1 MKSGGGLDEVEIFL
15 QIHGEHLI
23 FDGNPLIFTNLFIS
37 FEINFYKK
45 LTLLIVM
52 VEAVMIN
59 WIYVILLFILGFITY
74 YRKSLDLFGTAV
86 MIIMGVIII
95 FSAGA
100 NWLLLIVLF
109 LVMSLLATK
118 YSKKY
123 KMSLGEFEGRRTSK
137 NVISNGVVACFMAA
151 FGGYYLP
158 FVGGFIGAIATA
170 TADTLASEIGVLDAH
185 PRLITTFQKVDPGT
199 NGAVSVLGTAVGI
212 VGAAIIGIAAY
223 LLGIMPNPLLAIGVS
238 IISGTV
244 GCFADSI
251 LGAVL
256 ENRHV
261 LTNEHVNLIATIV
274 GALVG
279 ILLL

>member
-1 MKSGGGLDEVEIFL
+1 MQTI
-15 QIHGEHLI
+15 
-23 FDGNPLIFTNLFIS
+23 
-37 FEINFYKK
+37 
-45 LTLLIVM
+45 
-52 VEAVMIN
+52 MIN

-74 YRKSLDLFGTAV
+74 KRKSLDLFGSAV
-86 MIIMGVIII
+86 MIIMGIVII

-100 NWLLLIVLF
+100 NWLLLIILF

-123 KMSLGEFEGRRTSK
+123 KLSLGEFEGRRTSK

-170 TADTLASEIGVLDAH
+170 TADTLASEIGVLDSH
-185 PRLITTFQKVDPGT
+185 PRLISNFQKVDPGT
-199 NGAVSVLGTAVGI
+199 NGAISVLGTLSGI
-212 VGAAIIGIAAY
+212 GGAAIIGIAAY
-223 LLGIMPNPLLAIGVS
+223 LLGIVANPFSAILVS
-238 IISGTV
+238 VISGTV

-251 LGAVL
+251 LGALL
-256 ENRHV
+256 ENNGF

-274 GALVG
+274 GAIVG
-279 ILLL
+279 IVLI

>member
-1 MKSGGGLDEVEIFL
+1 
-15 QIHGEHLI
+15 
-23 FDGNPLIFTNLFIS
+23 
-37 FEINFYKK
+37 
-45 LTLLIVM
+45 M
-52 VEAVMIN
+52 VEAIMIN
-59 WIYVILLFILGFITY
+59 WVYVIILFILGFITY
-74 YRKSLDLFGTAV
+74 QRKALDLFGSAV
-86 MIIMGVIII
+86 MIIMGVVII

-100 NWLLLIVLF
+100 NWLVLIVLF
-109 LVMSLLATK
+109 LVMSLLATR

-123 KMSLGEFEGRRTSK
+123 KRSLGQFEGRRTSK

-170 TADTLASEIGVLDAH
+170 TADTLASEIGVLDQN

-199 NGAVSVLGTAVGI
+199 NGAVSTLGTAIGI
-212 VGAAIIGIAAY
+212 IGAAIIGIAAY
-223 LLGIMPNPLLAIGVS
+223 FLGILSNPLIAITVA

-244 GCFADSI
+244 GCFMDSI
-251 LGAVL
+251 LGAL
-256 ENRHV
+256 FENRG
-261 LTNEHVNLIATIV
+261 LITNEHVNLMATIV

>member
-1 MKSGGGLDEVEIFL
+1 
-15 QIHGEHLI
+15 
-23 FDGNPLIFTNLFIS
+23 
-37 FEINFYKK
+37 
-45 LTLLIVM
+45 M
-52 VEAVMIN
+52 VEFVTLN
-59 WIYVILLFILGFITY
+59 WIYVILLFILAFITY
-74 YRKSLDLFGTAV
+74 KRKSLDLFGSAV
-86 MIIMGVIII
+86 MVIMGVIII

-109 LVMSLLATK
+109 LVLSLLATR
-118 YSKKY
+118 YSKTY

-170 TADTLASEIGVLDAH
+170 TADTLASEIGVLYQ

-199 NGAVSVLGTAVGI
+199 NGAVSTLGTAAGI
-212 VGAAIIGIAAY
+212 AGAAIIGISAY
-223 LLGIMPNPLLAIGVS
+223 LLGIVANPFSAIVVS
-238 IISGTV
+238 IISGTI

-251 LGAVL
+251 LGALL
-256 ENRHV
+256 ENRDL

-274 GALVG
+274 GAIVG
-279 ILLL
+279 IFLI

>member
-1 MKSGGGLDEVEIFL
+1 
-15 QIHGEHLI
+15 
-23 FDGNPLIFTNLFIS
+23 
-37 FEINFYKK
+37 
-45 LTLLIVM
+45 M
-52 VEAVMIN
+52 VEKVMIN
-59 WIYVILLFILGFITY
+59 WAYVLILFILGFITY
-74 YRKSLDLFGTAV
+74 KRKALDLIGSAV
-86 MIIMGVIII
+86 MVIMGIVII
-95 FSAGA
+95 FSAGT

-109 LVMSLLATK
+109 LVMSLFATK

-170 TADTLASEIGVLDAH
+170 TSDTLASEIGVLDQH

-199 NGAVSVLGTAVGI
+199 NGAVSILGTVTGI
-212 VGAAIIGIAAY
+212 VGAAIIGIAAF
-223 LLGIMPNPLLAIGVS
+223 LLGIMTNPLLAISVS
-238 IISGTV
+238 VISGTV
-244 GCFADSI
+244 GCFMDSI
-251 LGAVL
+251 LGAL
-256 ENRHV
+256 FENRKL

-274 GALVG
+274 GAIVG

>member
-1 MKSGGGLDEVEIFL
+1 
-15 QIHGEHLI
+15 
-23 FDGNPLIFTNLFIS
+23 
-37 FEINFYKK
+37 
-45 LTLLIVM
+45 M
-52 VEAVMIN
+52 VEEVMFN
-59 WIYVILLFILGFITY
+59 WVYVILLFILGFITY
-74 YRKSLDLFGTAV
+74 YRKSLDLFGSAV
-86 MIIMGVIII
+86 MIIMGIVII

-170 TADTLASEIGVLDAH
+170 TADTLASEIGVLDQH

-199 NGAVSVLGTAVGI
+199 NGAVSVLGTSIGI
-212 VGAAIIGIAAY
+212 VGAAIIGIASY
-223 LLGIMPNPLLAIGVS
+223 LLGIMPDPLIAIVVS

-256 ENRHV
+256 ENRHIIN
-261 LTNEHVNLIATIV
+261 NEHVNLIATIV

-279 ILLL
+279 IILM